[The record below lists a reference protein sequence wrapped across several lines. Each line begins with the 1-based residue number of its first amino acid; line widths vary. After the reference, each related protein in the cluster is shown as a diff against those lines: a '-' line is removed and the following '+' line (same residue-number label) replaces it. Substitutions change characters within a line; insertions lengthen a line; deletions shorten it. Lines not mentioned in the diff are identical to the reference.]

1 MGNGNQFK
9 IWHVDIILI
18 SANPDMSHV
27 VYDPNLVLACYP
39 SFKSSGTKVCRQ
51 ALLPKQFQQ
60 NTYLLLKE
68 NTLSKKGP

>member
-39 SFKSSGTKVCRQ
+39 SLKNLWHQSLQTSLVAKAISTKYTSTV
-51 ALLPKQFQQ
+51 KG
-60 NTYLLLKE
+60 KH
-68 NTLSKKGP
+68 SK